1 MEIKEEDFKM
11 KIEYKQEAL
20 KKLKEAFEWIEQE
33 EKEKGKEAHFEHCI
47 SRLTPNIVHYTFT
60 ALFDKK

>member
-1 MEIKEEDFKM
+1 M
-11 KIEYKQEAL
+11 KNKYKQSAL
-20 KKLKEAFEWIEQE
+20 KKLKEAFEWVEQE
-33 EKEKGKEAHFEHCI
+33 EKEKGKEAHFEQSV

>member
-1 MEIKEEDFKM
+1 M
-11 KIEYKQEAL
+11 KIEYKQSAL
-20 KKLKEAFEWIEQE
+20 KQLKKAFDWIEQE
-33 EKEKGKEAHFEHCI
+33 EKEKGKEAHFEHSV